1 MFRLHCLAFK
11 WHSQTNPTSQPLQPS
26 NAEQG
31 AWTKDMLGSS
41 WQSGWRRTCTP
52 QLENKMHHGKWRD
65 SKPKPAQTTKE
76 KTNWRC
82 RHQLRLETS
91 AESPKSLS
99 NINMGTKP
107 RISKQLCAFQHFLLH
122 MTLGEA
128 ILGFPT
134 NSPNES
140 LTKSY
145 ILGGKA

>member
-1 MFRLHCLAFK
+1 
-11 WHSQTNPTSQPLQPS
+11 
-26 NAEQG
+26 
-31 AWTKDMLGSS
+31 MLGSS

-76 KTNWRC
+76 KTNWKC
-82 RHQLRLETS
+82 RHQLRLE
-91 AESPKSLS
+91 ESPKSLS
-99 NINMGTKP
+99 NINIGTKP
-107 RISKQLCAFQHFLLH
+107 RISKQLCAFQHFLLQ

-140 LTKSY
+140 LRKSH
-145 ILGGKA
+145 ILGGKAWILSQKTINCSSYLGFLEPSGRGAKLKPQ